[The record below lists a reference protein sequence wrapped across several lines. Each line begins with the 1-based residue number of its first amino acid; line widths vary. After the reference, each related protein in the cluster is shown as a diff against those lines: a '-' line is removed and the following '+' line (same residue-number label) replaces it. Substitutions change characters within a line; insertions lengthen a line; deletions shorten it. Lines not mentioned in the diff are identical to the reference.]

1 MLRLVLD
8 ILPSEDVCFSIRVP
22 IQQQRC
28 VFDVLFSDVPSNSKR
43 QSLPTAQC
51 ALPHEHARLGQQ
63 FRLWEGQGWK
73 PIFLQIPG
81 TWCRVRG
88 VSASHLYALAHMFD
102 VEWLPGHWGT
112 RICWSCKSKGPTVR
126 LSGCTLPARW
136 SKAVRWPDWMR
147 RFGPPGAHRA
157 ASPTDGAAPLGR
169 PRPAGDTPFCPEW
182 ICAVAEPRRKS
193 F

>member
-1 MLRLVLD
+1 MFVS
-8 ILPSEDVCFSIRVP
+8 PSEYPFSNSDVFSMCFSRMCLLIPKGSHCLRRNVHCRTNMRDWVNNSGYGRDKGGN
-22 IQQQRC
+22 Q
-28 VFDVLFSDVPSNSKR
+28 FS
-43 QSLPTAQC
+43 
-51 ALPHEHARLGQQ
+51 
-63 FRLWEGQGWK
+63 
-73 PIFLQIPG
+73 
-81 TWCRVRG
+81 CRVRG
-88 VSASHLYALAHMFD
+88 VSASHLHALAHMFD

-136 SKAVRWPDWMR
+136 SKAVRWPDWML

-182 ICAVAEPRRKS
+182 ICAVA
-193 F
+193 